1 MKITSAEKIFDGLQL
16 LFLSTRHAQKPFG
29 KILHHELK
37 FKFEFDIIASTKE
50 MKEIRATEMCSSFS
64 RGGQDEEIWKERRS
78 RHRSRTRDCGGRA
91 WLPAL

>member
-37 FKFEFDIIASTKE
+37 FKFEFDKKLVCGVALQADEQLIDWNLAGYMNEFQKNMQNDVQQLIN
-50 MKEIRATEMCSSFS
+50 
-64 RGGQDEEIWKERRS
+64 RG
-78 RHRSRTRDCGGRA
+78 
-91 WLPAL
+91 